1 MPSTVQ
7 FWAACIFLAW
17 YVLLWGIGLLGWHV
31 ARKRYR
37 IRPRSPLASLPPD
50 QVPGVSIIR
59 PLKGLDANLFEN
71 IESSFKQDYPK
82 FEVLLAVAKE
92 NDQAVPVVKE
102 LLEKY
107 PQIDATLIIGEEVV
121 GVNPKVNNL
130 MRPFKTAKYDILWV
144 IDSNIQLAH
153 GALARA
159 VDVLDPPESS
169 FVPDKP
175 GQRRVALVHHVPLAF
190 TTEDL
195 LGARVEE
202 AFLNTNHAKM
212 YIAINALALDSCVVG
227 KSNLYRKSD
236 INRLTATLKPPS
248 KSPGFP
254 SSSESEVYGLAAFGR
269 FLAEDNTIGAALWHE
284 LDVRHGI
291 SCDVALNAIG
301 DMNLSGYIW
310 RRIRWIRVRK
320 HMVFAATLL
329 EPFTESVLAGLL
341 GAWAIH
347 SLLLIPFWIF
357 IPIHFSTWLMV
368 DLNILSTL
376 AGEPLPRSR
385 LWAFLRAWV
394 YRELLAFPIFIYA
407 VFGNEVEWRGQKYHI
422 TSRGEAM
429 KVE

>member
-1 MPSTVQ
+1 M
-7 FWAACIFLAW
+7 
-17 YVLLWGIGLLGWHV
+17 
-31 ARKRYR
+31 
-37 IRPRSPLASLPPD
+37 
-50 QVPGVSIIR
+50 PGVSIIR

-107 PQIDATLIIGEEVV
+107 PQVDATLIIGRLPFVVFVLLSLYQTISGEEVV

-130 MRPFKTAKYDILWV
+130 MRSFQAAKYDILWV

-175 GQRRVALVHHVPLAF
+175 GKRRVALVHHVPLAF
-190 TTEDL
+190 TTENL

-248 KSPGFP
+248 KTPVFP
-254 SSSESEVYGLAAFGR
+254 PSEVYGLAAFGR

-320 HMVFAATLL
+320 HMVLVATLL
-329 EPFTESVLAGLL
+329 EPFTESVLSGLL
-341 GAWAIH
+341 SAWAIH
-347 SLLLIPFWIF
+347 SLLMIPFWTF
-357 IPIHFSTWLMV
+357 IPIHFSLWLMV
-368 DLNILSTL
+368 DVDILSTL

-385 LWAFLRAWV
+385 LWTFFRAWV
-394 YRELLAFPIFIYA
+394 YRELLAFPIFLYA
-407 VFGNEVEWRGQKYHI
+407 VFGNEVEWRGQKYRI

-429 KVE
+429 KVV